1 MAAQSAVDQ
10 RPVRSTVPARMDRL
24 PWTRFH
30 WSVVV
35 GLGVSWIL
43 DGLEIQLVAANGYA
57 DALGMDAG
65 QIGLTGTIYLLGQVV
80 GALYFGRL
88 TDKLGR
94 KKLFILTL
102 AIYLLGSGIAGLSP
116 NMAFLWVFR
125 FVAGL
130 GIGGEYTAINSAID
144 ELIPSK
150 YRGRVDIAVNGTYW
164 AGAILG
170 ATANLWLLT
179 PENISWGWRV
189 GFFIGPVLGLII
201 IYLRRHIPE
210 SPRWLLTHGRAEE
223 ANATVDDIEARIQ
236 AAGATL
242 EPVPESKSLLVKAT
256 VSIPLR
262 QLLHVFFTKYPRR
275 TFLGITMMV
284 TQSFLYNA
292 IFFTYALV
300 LTNFYGITKS
310 GTSYYFFPFA
320 IGNLLGPL
328 LLGHLFDTIGRRKM
342 IFSTY
347 MVSGVILFVS
357 ALLFNAGTLTAA
369 THTIFWCVAFF
380 FASAGA
386 SAAYLTV
393 SEIFPLEVRGQA
405 ISYFFAVAQGTG
417 ALGPVIYGALIGD
430 AKSRTPLMW
439 GYILG
444 AAIMI
449 FGGIVAWYFGIDAE
463 GQSLED
469 IADPLS
475 KVSEEASS

>member
-1 MAAQSAVDQ
+1 MTAQSSAVDQ

-65 QIGLTGTIYLLGQVV
+65 QIGLTGTIYLIGQVV

-144 ELIPSK
+144 ELIPAK

-179 PENISWGWRV
+179 PENINWGWRV
-189 GFFIGPVLGLII
+189 GFFMIGA
-201 IYLRRHIPE
+201 RSSSDT
-210 SPRWLLTHGRAEE
+210 SPSSVSW
-223 ANATVDDIEARIQ
+223 NCAR
-236 AAGATL
+236 GM
-242 EPVPESKSLLVKAT
+242 S
-256 VSIPLR
+256 
-262 QLLHVFFTKYPRR
+262 
-275 TFLGITMMV
+275 
-284 TQSFLYNA
+284 
-292 IFFTYALV
+292 
-300 LTNFYGITKS
+300 
-310 GTSYYFFPFA
+310 
-320 IGNLLGPL
+320 
-328 LLGHLFDTIGRRKM
+328 
-342 IFSTY
+342 
-347 MVSGVILFVS
+347 
-357 ALLFNAGTLTAA
+357 
-369 THTIFWCVAFF
+369 
-380 FASAGA
+380 
-386 SAAYLTV
+386 
-393 SEIFPLEVRGQA
+393 
-405 ISYFFAVAQGTG
+405 
-417 ALGPVIYGALIGD
+417 
-430 AKSRTPLMW
+430 
-439 GYILG
+439 
-444 AAIMI
+444 
-449 FGGIVAWYFGIDAE
+449 
-463 GQSLED
+463 
-469 IADPLS
+469 
-475 KVSEEASS
+475 